1 MRIYDSKRLLARWLK
16 FNAVGLLGVGVQLA
30 MLAVLASGLRMD
42 YLPATALAVETAIL
56 HNFLWHERYTWADRT
71 QAAAGGWVRRL
82 VCFHAANGAISLAGN
97 LLLMPVFVHG
107 LRFPVLIANLASIA
121 VCSLANF
128 AASNELVFG

>member
-1 MRIYDSKRLLARWLK
+1 MSC
-16 FNAVGLLGVGVQLA
+16 
-30 MLAVLASGLRMD
+30 
-42 YLPATALAVETAIL
+42 
-56 HNFLWHERYTWADRT
+56 YTWADRT

-82 VCFHAANGAISLAGN
+82 VFFHAANGAISLGGN
-97 LLLMPVFVHG
+97 LLLMPVFVRG

>member
-1 MRIYDSKRLLARWLK
+1 MPDCKTLALRWLK
-16 FNAVGLLGVGVQLA
+16 FNAVGLLGMGLQLTV
-30 MLAVLASGLRMD
+30 LAVLVGGSGMD
-42 YLPATALAVETAIL
+42 YLPATALAVESALL
-56 HNFLWHERYTWADRT
+56 HNFLWHERFTWADRT

-82 VCFHAANGAISLAGN
+82 VVFHAANGAISLGGN